1 MSYSQTRAFSARRGS
16 RQTITIRRLG
26 AVIAT
31 LALLV
36 LGVQVLAPLLSGTLR
51 QLTLPLSDTSV
62 IRTQA
67 AEKHLDPAL
76 IAGVIYAESKFDP
89 RESSAGALGLMQLLP
104 ETAAFIAQRT
114 GGIDFTTADLAT
126 PAVNVAYGSWY
137 LRYLLDHY
145 GGEELPA
152 VAAYNAGLGKV
163 DAWVAQAREEGHP
176 LGTAD
181 IPYPETRAYVERVLS
196 AQREYRA
203 TYPQQLGLG

>member
-1 MSYSQTRAFSARRGS
+1 MSYSQTRAWSTRRGP
-16 RQTITIRRLG
+16 RNTVAPGRL
-26 AVIAT
+26 AAT
-31 LALLV
+31 LAVVALLV
-36 LGVQVLAPLLSGTLR
+36 VGVEVLAPLVGGTLQ

-62 IRTQA
+62 IRAQA

-76 IAGVIYAESKFDP
+76 IAAVIYAESKFDP
-89 RESSAGALGLMQLLP
+89 RESSAGALGLMQILP

-114 GGIDFTTADLAT
+114 GGVEFTTADLAT

-152 VAAYNAGLGKV
+152 IAAYNAGLGKV
-163 DAWVAQAREEGHP
+163 DGWVASSREEGRT
-176 LGTAD
+176 LAASD

-196 AQREYRA
+196 AQRAYRA
-203 TYPQQLGLG
+203 TYPRQLGLG

>member
-1 MSYSQTRAFSARRGS
+1 MSSSSVRAQPLRGRSPSAGS
-16 RQTITIRRLG
+16 GRRLV
-26 AVIAT
+26 AALTAIVV

-36 LGVQVLAPLLSGTLR
+36 KVVAPLVSGTIQ

-76 IAGVIYAESKFDP
+76 VAAVIYAETKFDP
-89 RESSAGALGLMQLLP
+89 RESSAGALGLMQILP
-104 ETAAFIAQRT
+104 ETAAFIARRT
-114 GGIDFTTADLAT
+114 GGVDFTTSDLAT
-126 PAVNVAYGSWY
+126 PEVNVAYGSWY

-145 GGEELPA
+145 EGAELPA

-163 DAWVAQAREEGHP
+163 DEWVAKAREEGRP
-176 LGTAD
+176 LTASG

-196 AQREYRA
+196 AQSAYRS
-203 TYPQQLGLG
+203 TYAHQLGEG